1 MNKDDFQFI
10 QWFILWL
17 KRIFH
22 NPEPPI
28 EVPQPSEEASVK
40 VEPTVEKLR
49 EVSPAEEKLVE
60 VPLEE
65 KLLEVTPLPEEG
77 LPEIPSEEEPV
88 VADLLKEKQPEV
100 SSATFEKETLTKVLP
115 EPSREEVP
123 KVGPLKELEECPK
136 HPKTMEEIETEP
148 QINYH
153 TEEAKTEEQIIHK
166 EENET
171 PKSQK
176 PYKKKSPTEERKE
189 EPSTVKRKLPSH
201 EQRKTIHFGD
211 TQRRRR
217 SLNGTH
223 RKPASDEN
231 IEKGKAN
238 KAPEEKEFATT
249 VESPYVEIN
258 LDNAEV
264 YLILPKQQFE
274 ANTVDETPQQTSYL
288 IDLNGKQQEVLVRIT
303 TNRIGRMFV
312 EEKRILLEEPL
323 VKFQVAFPDEI
334 QGGEYNYNHND
345 KGLYAFVAIGNN
357 RGRMYY
363 LFDKDGKSNPLP
375 KRVIWVLLHEEF
387 ILQTI
392 LGPSDITDERWI
404 WDKYKPF
411 RIDLREIDALVI
423 KNRRSGEG
431 KSFSLQSTFCVEGGQ
446 LIEDDFK
453 KECPLFTGKIL
464 NIVAPYENQSGWN
477 VWVINKAAGGRMVS
491 ENWAG
496 VNPLTLRLPD
506 DLPCE
511 FGEFQ
516 VDICQQ
522 DTRIP
527 DETLF
532 FRLMPSVELNYP
544 KELII
549 PDSKSGHVTSTISIQ
564 LDSNNG
570 WEFKHKEDQEI
581 NVKLKQYNFYEIE
594 LPPERDTF
602 RFFLAQATRP
612 DSVVNFQITIPRL
625 KWRYSKQKTWNGISQ
640 KIERKDMK
648 SGEPFYL
655 LIQTNDFDNRYNLL
669 AVLETNGQQLQEGK
683 FIRKGIEYSLELNQF
698 FDTIKHNDGELTI
711 QVEIRNVKDLQL
723 LGSVETVFFEGEPR
737 VQGKIPPLK
746 PRETTTP
753 EILIQA
759 LVKCPSKSSKVRKG
773 KGFSKKEIIDVGINL
788 KDVRR
793 LKILYDKRRE
803 SSHPWNVES
812 LKSLMGGD
820 KYVN

>member
-10 QWFILWL
+10 HRFILWL

-264 YLILPKQQFE
+264 YLILPKQQFKV
-274 ANTVDETPQQTSYL
+274 NTVNETPQQTSYS
-288 IDLNGKQQEVLVRIT
+288 IDLNGKQQEVLFRIT
-303 TNRIGRMFV
+303 TNRDRLMFV

-363 LFDKDGKSNPLP
+363 LYNKDGNINALP
-375 KRVIWVLLHEEF
+375 KREVWILLGEDFE
-387 ILQTI
+387 LQTKPDVI
-392 LGPSDITDERWI
+392 EEKWI
-404 WDKYKPF
+404 WGGYQPF
-411 RIDLREIDALVI
+411 RIDLSELDALVI
-423 KNRRSGEG
+423 KNRISGEE
-431 KSFSLQSTFCVEGGQ
+431 KSLALQSAFRVEGEQ
-446 LIEDDFK
+446 LVEDDFK
-453 KECPLFTGKIL
+453 EECPLFTSKIL

-477 VWVINKAAGGRMVS
+477 VWILHKAVGAQMVPK
-491 ENWAG
+491 NWTG

-737 VQGKIPPLK
+737 VQGEIPPLK